1 MGSENGKNEKCK
13 KFMYS
18 YDEYEEQGK
27 GAETLVEDILADPD
41 FPVLTELVI
50 GDWGNSWEDGCQKIL
65 DGIVEQAERFS
76 HIESLFIGDMDY
88 EECEVS
94 WIIQG
99 DYSRLWAA
107 MPQLKELTIK
117 GSTDLEL
124 GEICHEGLESLTI
137 ICGGLSRSVL
147 NSIQDAKLP
156 GLKKLLLYIGVEAYG
171 FDGDENT
178 VKELLEKADFPKLT
192 YLGIED
198 SEIQDELAQV
208 VLESKFMGQIET
220 LDLANGTLTD
230 KGGELLLKELPK
242 WPNVKKLD
250 VHYHYMSDEMAGK
263 LEALPLEVDASEGN
277 EDERYNGE
285 VYRNAMLT
293 E

>member
-242 WPNVKKLD
+242 WPNVKNLD

-285 VYRNAMLT
+285 IYRNAMLT

>member
-41 FPVLTELVI
+41 FPALRELVI

-147 NSIQDAKLP
+147 RSIQDAKLP